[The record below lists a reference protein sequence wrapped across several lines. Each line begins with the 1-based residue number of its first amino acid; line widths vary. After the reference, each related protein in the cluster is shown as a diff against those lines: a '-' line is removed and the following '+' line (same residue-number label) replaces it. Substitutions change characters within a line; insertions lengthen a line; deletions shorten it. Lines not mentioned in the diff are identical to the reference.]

1 MAIQYLLVCSICLYF
16 QRQNKIFETNF
27 LFCQAIVSSGECLNK
42 CTIELVIKYKHVIK
56 PLLEKAIMKIK
67 YTFSSNYPWKSQ
79 FRRGMKHTTP
89 YVSQVHALSPMK
101 SPHGRGVC

>member
-27 LFCQAIVSSGECLNK
+27 LFCQAIFSSGECLNK

-67 YTFSSNYPWKSQ
+67 LYFQLKLPLEES
-79 FRRGMKHTTP
+79 
-89 YVSQVHALSPMK
+89 V
-101 SPHGRGVC
+101 